1 MTGKLFRFELA
12 FNGEPQGIGFLEGL
26 VVCVDLWRPIRI
38 DLYSQFDTLPAYEID
53 EPDGVSFW
61 FTEEGL
67 SRYDDAINR
76 VADELAAEGGWRLIG
91 AAIDNPPDEILY
103 QNAFQVAFPLECIRM
118 MDIKYVP
125 VTDVDEFL
133 KQTS

>member
-12 FNGEPQGIGFLEGL
+12 FDGEPQGIGFLEGL
-26 VVCVDLWRPIRI
+26 AVCVDLWRPIRNY
-38 DLYSQFDTLPAYEID
+38 LYSLFDTLPAYEID

-61 FTEEGL
+61 FTEAGL
-67 SRYDDAINR
+67 REYEYALDQVS
-76 VADELAAEGGWRLIG
+76 DEIAEKGWQLIG

-103 QNAFQVAFPLECIRM
+103 QDDFQVAFPLECIRM
-118 MDIKYVP
+118 MNIKYVP
-125 VTDVDEFL
+125 ITDAEDLL

>member
-1 MTGKLFRFELA
+1 MMT
-12 FNGEPQGIGFLEGL
+12 Q
-26 VVCVDLWRPIRI
+26 
-38 DLYSQFDTLPAYEID
+38 ST
-53 EPDGVSFW
+53 
-61 FTEEGL
+61 
-67 SRYDDAINR
+67 R

-103 QNAFQVAFPLECIRM
+103 QDAFQVAFPLECIRM